1 MIVEC
6 VRVLIVE
13 GEGTQQVYS
22 VAVVTA
28 NEKVNTFV
36 TAAAAAAGRVGLQTQ
51 SRRQTDSRC

>member
-6 VRVLIVE
+6 VRVLIVD

-36 TAAAAAAGRVGLQTQ
+36 TAAAAAGRVGLQTQ

>member
-6 VRVLIVE
+6 VRVLIVD

-22 VAVVTA
+22 VAVTA